1 MDNISDRATKAAHAT
16 AETVSHGIH
25 EAADTA
31 GRVADNLGKK
41 GEQIMESQEKMLN
54 ECSGWIRKNPM
65 TAVAVAAGLGYVVSK
80 LTR

>member
-16 AETVSHGIH
+16 AEKISDGID
-25 EAADTA
+25 EAKDTA

-54 ECSGWIRKNPM
+54 ECSRWVRKNPM